1 MVVMLENGGQRD
13 EREYGGAWKVLWPNK
28 VLVLTLPALRN
39 FCILARHKVWVVVSA
54 AYCRS
59 GRGRAAQH
67 RR

>member
-1 MVVMLENGGQRD
+1 MFQGKQCLTIEKSGGTMFG
-13 EREYGGAWKVLWPNK
+13 EMANK

-39 FCILARHKVWVVVSA
+39 FDIRARHKGWVVVSA
-54 AYCRS
+54 VFSRS